1 MHSISYFWKL
11 SRAIYRP
18 KKFSESKRAFVFF
31 VRSISNRQLME
42 DLYTFFHNYK
52 PLPDFLEHDRDFQ
65 EVMTRVF
72 LFKNSTMEQRLEAL
86 VHHFEILQAFF
97 SDDAIHEL
105 YLGQG
110 IPLWTS
116 SDENLPLEARLR
128 FDTGQRKEG
137 FLTLGLNYEGE
148 GVYHFNFRFDYN
160 SQGKPSLYVGTL
172 QGTKHGLDTT
182 RALTKKLYGYRPKNF
197 ILYLLR
203 IFTQTLGIENL
214 YVITD
219 DSFYT
224 NSHVLRGNRSKKR
237 SSTTFG
243 SKKAPHPQ
251 RTKYIT
257 SLCPSKKS
265 AASTQKSNRR
275 SATSS
280 ASVISSWIRS
290 CRLMSKPSTPRS
302 AMVSCQP
309 QPIQMKPYWIMP
321 KATIPSKH
329 PSIRKNNCSS
339 QVTTRGAISIYSVL
353 YY

>member
-224 NSHVLRGNRSKKR
+224 NSHVLRGNRSKK
-237 SSTTFG
+237 TFLNDFWLEEG
-243 SKKAPHPQ
+243 ATPTADEIHYFTMPVEEK
-251 RTKYIT
+251 RRKYAEI
-257 SLCPSKKS
+257 KS
-265 AASTQKSNRR
+265 QKRNLFRKR
-275 SATSS
+275 YL
-280 ASVISSWIRS
+280 
-290 CRLMSKPSTPRS
+290 LMD
-302 AMVSCQP
+302 Q
-309 QPIQMKPYWIMP
+309 IMP
-321 KATIPSKH
+321 AYVKAINATFRDGFVPASAYTDEALLDHAEGYDPIETPVN
-329 PSIRKNNCSS
+329 P
-339 QVTTRGAISIYSVL
+339 
-353 YY
+353 